1 MPRLWSRVVRRSYT
15 LIELIVA
22 VAVVVILLAA
32 VSGILH
38 AAGAVTAIGS
48 ATADMLAEAAAVE
61 RQLRSDF
68 EHLSREGF
76 LMIRCVAVRNDV
88 NRPGPLVAPWLGPDA
103 VLRADQI
110 VFFRHGAVTLSTF
123 RGTAGVNRKG
133 GSTAARVYWGPAV
146 QLRGG
151 PPVEIVAGDD
161 RVVWAI
167 GPEVDRAA
175 PLVPWSAGARTLVRR
190 RFQRNA
196 TDSPGDY
203 RIDGDYGVFD
213 VSQPPAGAWLLARQ
227 QVILADDGGSPNV
240 FLFTLGERGFR
251 STARIDDAVIVNG
264 RVDAAAEHLSDLR
277 MRILDANGDGVTDAW
292 TAQREVIAG
301 MLFYPRAERHA
312 PGMHRVDQAL
322 TNHVIATACSSLT
335 IEWTWADGV
344 GMAISRAAEQPWFGL
359 GRTLPAKAP
368 AIEQCGETLTT
379 SAGLGIHSAGATVYE
394 AIFGYDQDAT
404 PWPTAIRFT
413 ITLHGSHGVFERG
426 RTFQF
431 VVNLR

>member
-1 MPRLWSRVVRRSYT
+1 MQRSFT
-15 LIELIVA
+15 FIELM
-22 VAVVVILLAA
+22 VAVVLLVGLLAV
-32 VSGILH
+32 VSGVFH
-38 AAGAVTAIGS
+38 ATGAVTAIGG
-48 ATADMLAEAAAVE
+48 ATADMLGEAAAIE
-61 RQLRSDF
+61 RALRSDF
-68 EHLSREGF
+68 AHLSREGF
-76 LMIRCVAVRNDV
+76 LAIRCVAVPNDV
-88 NRPGPLVAPWLGPDA
+88 NKPGPLLAPWLGPDA
-103 VLRADQI
+103 VIRADQI

-146 QLRGG
+146 QLPGA
-151 PPVEIVAGDD
+151 PPVEIVAVDD
-161 RVVWAI
+161 SVVWAI

-175 PLVPWSAGARTLVRR
+175 PLVPWSVGARTLVRT

-196 TDSPGDY
+196 TDPPGDY
-203 RIDGDYGVFD
+203 RIDGEYGVFD
-213 VSQPPAGAWLLARQ
+213 VTQPPAGAWLLARQ
-227 QVILADDGGSPNV
+227 PVILADDGGSPNV

-264 RVDAAAEHLSDLR
+264 RVDAAAERLADVR
-277 MRILDANGDGVTDAW
+277 MRVLDANDDGVTDPW

-301 MLFYPRAERHA
+301 MLFYPRGQTHA

-322 TNHVIATACSSLT
+322 TNHVIATACSSFS

-344 GMAISRAAEQPWFGL
+344 GMAIDRAAEQPWFGL
-359 GRTLPAKAP
+359 DRTLPATAP

-379 SAGLGIHSAGATVYE
+379 SAGLGIRSAGATVYE

-413 ITLHGSHGVFERG
+413 MTLHDQRGVIEGG

-431 VVNLR
+431 VVKPR